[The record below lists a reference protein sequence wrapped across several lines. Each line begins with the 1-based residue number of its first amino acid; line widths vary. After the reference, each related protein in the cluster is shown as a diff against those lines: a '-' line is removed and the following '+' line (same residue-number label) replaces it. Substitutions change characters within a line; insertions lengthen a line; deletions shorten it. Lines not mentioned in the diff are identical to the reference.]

1 MAKILVNKVENGVQ
15 IVDVDRNKTYT
26 YTVYPFHCDGKAR
39 FMSTKVYGE
48 DVPRLTFQKSFMEY
62 DTTDEISCNK
72 YKYIQN
78 LIRIVKAIYTIGNI
92 NRRNSTTF
100 ETYSLLL
107 ELLYKKEYITKVS
120 TEDFCRQISR
130 INYDFNLTKPMVS
143 KIIASLTENDIING
157 YLYDNFRAYIVINNT
172 KYKLNPFFE
181 KTISKKDFY
190 SSGLEY
196 IETFITYQNIIEH
209 IIKNEVKFTEQV
221 IKIGQSIVDTIPQE
235 YQRYIQVSCSN
246 ISKDWYD
253 LNRVTRNNFSIAYGI
268 CDVIVSIIRLA
279 EKINIEY
286 DIKKLK
292 SVTYEKLREEQNKLH
307 RLKQILDFSQGQEKF
322 VRNQRNIP
330 DFENEKFK
338 LFIPKDYMD
347 CVTVGE
353 IFHNCFADYE
363 WRNYLCNGYRY
374 GMTIIDKAT
383 NKHIICLDVNIR
395 SREIVQWLGPCN
407 QRIDVDGAYHE
418 LYDELQAFL
427 KANLPNRE

>member
-1 MAKILVNKVENGVQ
+1 MTRILVNKIENGVQ
-15 IVDVDRNKTYT
+15 IVDVNRNKTYT
-26 YTVYPFHCDGKAR
+26 YIIYPFHCDDQAW
-39 FMSTKVYGE
+39 FMSLIAWNA
-48 DVPRLTFQKSFMEY
+48 DVPQLAFKKSNIEY

-72 YKYIQN
+72 YKYIQK
-78 LIRIVKAIYTIGNI
+78 LIRIVKAIYAIGNI
-92 NRRNSTTF
+92 NCHNNTDF
-100 ETYSLLL
+100 ETYCLLL
-107 ELLYKKEYITKVS
+107 ELLYKKEYVTKVS

-143 KIIASLTENDIING
+143 KIVASLTENDIING
-157 YLYDNFRAYIVINNT
+157 YLYDNFRAYIVEINTT

-190 SSGLEY
+190 SCCVEH

-221 IKIGQSIVDTIPQE
+221 INMGQTIVDTIPQE
-235 YQRYIQVSCSN
+235 YQRYIQVSYRD

-253 LNRVTRNNFSIAYGI
+253 LNSVARHNFSIA
-268 CDVIVSIIRLA
+268 CDIRDTIVAIIQLA
-279 EKINIEY
+279 KDINIEY
-286 DIKKLK
+286 NIKKLK
-292 SVTYEKLREEQNKLH
+292 SATYEKLYEEDSKL
-307 RLKQILDFSQGQEKF
+307 RRQKQILEYSKKQEKF
-322 VRNQRNIP
+322 VRNQSNIP

-353 IFHNCFADYE
+353 TFHNCFADYE
-363 WRNYLCNGYRY
+363 WLNYLYNGYRY

-395 SREIVQWLGPCN
+395 SKEIIQWLGPCN
-407 QRIDVDGAYHE
+407 KSFDGAY
-418 LYDELQAFL
+418 DELRQELQVFL
-427 KANLPNRE
+427 KANLPKKE